1 MKKNRRRAVHAEL
14 VRESKDNPGYFR
26 YNITIREKDGMEHV
40 VPAYGKDMQDAIERL
55 LWNERVDKVTKPKF
69 VIASFAGLLLGVV
82 ALSGM
87 LGVIYNN
94 PLWIVG
100 GVGLC
105 GITLSLTSLI
115 SSYLNK
121 K

>member
-1 MKKNRRRAVHAEL
+1 MKKNRRRAIHAEL

-26 YNITIREKDGMEHV
+26 YNITIREKNGDEHI

-82 ALSGM
+82 ALSAM

-100 GVGLC
+100 GLGIC
-105 GITLSLTSLI
+105 GVTLSLTSLI
-115 SSYLNK
+115 SAYLNK